1 MNDKLEVIVIENES
15 YLVKVLPQRGF
26 KVSSFIYKKNNFEA
40 FHQPQHE
47 FKNLKEKYP
56 KGREGHLFINYD
68 TSGCDDCIP
77 TIDPCEVE
85 FASGTLND
93 HGETWYKEFDIIDK
107 GENYVEGSTNLSSM
121 PIKFTKKVKVSN
133 NGIKIDYSAI
143 NKGDKR
149 YGFMWS
155 LHDLTKITEDSYL
168 ELPEPFSYINV
179 QNDEIWDF
187 DVRIMK
193 NLEKNKTYKFYYD
206 KKLSKGEASLIY
218 PSDNM
223 KYTVKFSLEKT
234 PYLGVWITTGGYKGE
249 TNLAIEPS
257 TSFYD
262 SLKKAVNN
270 GSAIMLNPGE
280 VFSWDIELNLKEL
293 S

>member
-1 MNDKLEVIVIENES
+1 MDDKLKIIELENES

-26 KVSSFIYKKNNFEA
+26 KISSFIYKKNNFEV

-47 FKNLKEKYP
+47 FNNLKEKYP
-56 KGREGHLFINYD
+56 RGIEGDLFINYD

-85 FASGTLND
+85 FASATLND
-93 HGETWYKEFDIIDK
+93 HGETWYKEFDLIDS
-107 GENYVEGSTNLSSM
+107 GENYVQGSTTLSSM
-121 PIKFTKKVKVSN
+121 PIKFIKKVNLSN
-133 NGIKIDYSAI
+133 DGIKIDYSAI
-143 NKGDKR
+143 NKGNKKC
-149 YGFMWS
+149 GFMWS
-155 LHDLTKITEDSYL
+155 LHDLTKLTKDSYL

-179 QNDEIWDF
+179 QNDEKWDF

-206 KKLSKGEASLIY
+206 KKLSKGEASLVY

-223 KYTVKFSLEKT
+223 RYTVKFDLKNT

-270 GSAIMLNPGE
+270 DTAIMLNPGE
-280 VFSWDIELNLKEL
+280 RFSWNIELDLNEL